1 MSRNDVFSAASASD
15 PRVAET
21 LEQAQQDLGFDIP
34 IETVPLPSLGKA
46 YPPDHPLHLKNSV
59 DIRAMTAR
67 EEDILTSRAFI
78 KNGTVITNLIRSCL
92 TDKSVDPRSLL
103 SGDRNA
109 ILVAIRITGY
119 GADYHTNVTCPVCG
133 TAQVHSCALS
143 DLPIRSLESD
153 PVTPG
158 RNEFEVVLPVS
169 GKKVTLSFPTGL
181 DEEEALTISERK
193 RKQGIVVDNLVTER
207 LFRAITSI
215 QGNTDK
221 SYISKFIR
229 NMPARDSLE
238 IRRFLE
244 KSEPTVNM
252 VTLFECEA
260 CELQEEMPLP
270 MGANFFWPE
279 T

>member
-1 MSRNDVFSAASASD
+1 MSRNDVFSAASAAD
-15 PRVAET
+15 PRVAES

-34 IETVPLPSLGKA
+34 VETVPLPSLGKV
-46 YPPDHPLHLKNSV
+46 YPPGHPLHLKQSV

-78 KNGTVITNLIRSCL
+78 KNGTVITNLLRSCL
-92 TDKSVDPRSLL
+92 IDKSIDPRTLL

-119 GADYHTNVTCPVCG
+119 GADYNTNVTCPLCD
-133 TAQVHSCALS
+133 TSQVHTCSLGE
-143 DLPIRSLESD
+143 LPIISLESD

-158 RNEFEVVLPVS
+158 SNEFELILPVS
-169 GKKVTLSFPTGL
+169 GKKVTVSFPTGL
-181 DEEEALTISERK
+181 DEEEALTIAERK
-193 RKQGIVVDNLVTER
+193 RMQGIVADNLVTDR

-221 SYISKFIR
+221 SFISKFIR
-229 NMPARDSLE
+229 NMPARDSLQ

-244 KSEPTVNM
+244 KNEPTVSM
-252 VTLFECEA
+252 MTHFTCEA
-260 CELQEEMPLP
+260 CDYQEEMSLPL
-270 MGANFFWPE
+270 GANFFWPE
-279 T
+279 A

>member
-1 MSRNDVFSAASASD
+1 MSRNDVFSAAASD

-21 LEQAQQDLGFDIP
+21 LEQAQQELGFDIP
-34 IETVPLPSLGKA
+34 VETVPLPSLGKA
-46 YPPDHPLHLKNSV
+46 YPPEHPLHLKNSV

-78 KNGTVITNLIRSCL
+78 KNGTVITNLLRSCL
-92 TDKSVDPRSLL
+92 VDKSIDPRTLL

-119 GADYHTNVTCPVCG
+119 GADYNTNVTCPVCG
-133 TAQVHSCALS
+133 TTQIHACSLS
-143 DLPIRSLESD
+143 ELPIRSLEVD
-153 PVTPG
+153 PIAPG
-158 RNEFEVVLPVS
+158 NNEFEVVLPVS
-169 GKKVTLSFPTGL
+169 GKKVTLSFPTGI
-181 DEEEALTISERK
+181 DEEEALTIAERK
-193 RKQGIVVDNLVTER
+193 RKQGIVADNLVTER

-215 QGNTDK
+215 QGNPDK
-221 SYISKFIR
+221 AHISKFVR

-244 KSEPTVNM
+244 KREPTVDM
-252 VTLFECEA
+252 VTHFACEA
-260 CELQEEMPLP
+260 CDNQEEMPLP